1 MLLVSLV
8 AALDETL
15 AARLENTQI
24 FVDAGRGHR
33 RCVLISRTVRPE
45 EPVEVPMI
53 FVSARTLLSV
63 AVVVA
68 VTAACASG
76 RPHRE
81 ASDRNTV
88 TAKDLEANP
97 SEPIEKVLQSKV
109 PGVWVTRT
117 PDGSIAIQLRGSSSF
132 YGETQPL
139 YVIDGVPISPGPG
152 GALTGVNPH
161 DIESIKVLKDP
172 ADTAM
177 YGIRGANG
185 VIVVSTKKPG
195 KRG

>member
-1 MLLVSLV
+1 MIYVSVRTLVSV
-8 AALDETL
+8 A
-15 AARLENTQI
+15 I
-24 FVDAGRGHR
+24 
-33 RCVLISRTVRPE
+33 
-45 EPVEVPMI
+45 
-53 FVSARTLLSV
+53 
-63 AVVVA
+63 VVG
-68 VTAACASG
+68 VTAACAG
-76 RPHRE
+76 HARRD
-81 ASDRNTV
+81 AGDRNTV

-97 SEPIEKVLQSKV
+97 SEPIEKVLQAKV

-139 YVIDGVPISPGPG
+139 YVIDGVPIAPGPN
-152 GALTGVNPH
+152 GALQGVNPH

-177 YGIRGANG
+177 YGMRGANG
-185 VIVVSTKKPG
+185 VIVVTTKKPG